1 MAIRIKVATTA
12 KELND
17 VYRLRYQVYVETEG
31 CFKDIKGNLIID
43 QFDAMPKVA
52 NIIAYEGHI
61 PVGTIRVNLDSEI
74 LLPADEAYDFSGY
87 RQSVANT
94 SKNKEQP
101 APIFVNAGMLAIA
114 EQWRNR
120 RDVFRVLF
128 KLACDVAHSWQG
140 SHVIVTASIKSFSIY
155 KRLGFVALEEK
166 VWYEPA
172 GEYIVPMASDSA
184 RVYKWAFS
192 GLEGQSELLEN
203 FTGCFQYLIYSA
215 GSLIF
220 SEGEQG
226 DEAYLIS
233 RGTVNISR
241 KGHESGNSLNLATLG
256 CGDLFGE
263 LSIID
268 EQPRSADTTAI
279 SNTELIVLSRK
290 VFWQKAHEDPEYL
303 RSLLSILSQRIRH
316 IDDRAYVYAHGS
328 VSQRLNFFLA
338 AIKKDA
344 IPSAKVHNQRVSKVT
359 VEEFSFMASVAQE
372 EAQNFLQ
379 KQQLEQKIEM
389 TDKSIVFYGE

>member
-120 RDVFRVLF
+120 RDVFRVLL

-140 SHVIVTASIKSFSIY
+140 SHVIVTASIKSF
-155 KRLGFVALEEK
+155 
-166 VWYEPA
+166 
-172 GEYIVPMASDSA
+172 
-184 RVYKWAFS
+184 
-192 GLEGQSELLEN
+192 
-203 FTGCFQYLIYSA
+203 
-215 GSLIF
+215 
-220 SEGEQG
+220 
-226 DEAYLIS
+226 
-233 RGTVNISR
+233 
-241 KGHESGNSLNLATLG
+241 
-256 CGDLFGE
+256 
-263 LSIID
+263 
-268 EQPRSADTTAI
+268 
-279 SNTELIVLSRK
+279 
-290 VFWQKAHEDPEYL
+290 
-303 RSLLSILSQRIRH
+303 
-316 IDDRAYVYAHGS
+316 
-328 VSQRLNFFLA
+328 
-338 AIKKDA
+338 
-344 IPSAKVHNQRVSKVT
+344 
-359 VEEFSFMASVAQE
+359 
-372 EAQNFLQ
+372 
-379 KQQLEQKIEM
+379 
-389 TDKSIVFYGE
+389 